1 MTSVEGKERE
11 DWVQVE
17 VCEGGRERERG
28 RKREGRR
35 GFRISLEIL
44 LAYVIQLN
52 FDTSR
57 INNHHTTGNKAL
69 LEINCTLSKLTL
81 D

>member
-17 VCEGGRERERG
+17 VCEGEREREREG
-28 RKREGRR
+28 VVGKRG
-35 GFRISLEIL
+35 
-44 LAYVIQLN
+44 
-52 FDTSR
+52 
-57 INNHHTTGNKAL
+57 TG
-69 LEINCTLSKLTL
+69 